1 MQLDLIPQVSQSLAV
16 LMIKIIS
23 AITFTD
29 ASKVGLLQG

>member
-16 LMIKIIS
+16 LTIMIIS
-23 AITFTD
+23 AITVTD